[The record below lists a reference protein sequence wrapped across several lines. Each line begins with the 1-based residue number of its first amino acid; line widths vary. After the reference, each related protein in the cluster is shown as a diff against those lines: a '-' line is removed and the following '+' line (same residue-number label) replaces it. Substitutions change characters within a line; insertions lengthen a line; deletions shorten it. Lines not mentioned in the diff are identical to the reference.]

1 MKLLRVSG
9 TAFCGQDFEYAL
21 PSHGVVLVAGP
32 NGAGKSARF
41 IDAVCYAMWGKTER
55 GVDPWTASPG
65 SVTAA
70 TDTFT
75 ITRKWTGKSLS
86 VKLTATNGS
95 QDFTTNTAATQE
107 VVRRYMP
114 LDAWKLC
121 ARLTSNDIAA
131 FSRAAAGKELAMI
144 ESVLGL
150 GWIKKASSEA
160 ERIHREATRTFDAA
174 RAAHNASEIELR
186 GIERVLEVSSALL
199 GTHPVPPR
207 LGDPSPSDLGLLRET
222 VRTLEAQRY
231 VPRNTQAPPQ
241 NNQRAGAVP
250 RCQSCGQPLPQ
261 HAVPEQHGS
270 AGEVWLGRSAEQ
282 LAPQDGDSE
291 TSAYAELAAAESLH
305 REWDTYRSAVA
316 SRARAIRDLRLA
328 EESDR
333 YLHACLHTVE
343 CDRHQ
348 ERARTQ
354 DEIAATVHQLFR
366 AGGIREVLLADALA
380 ALAHT
385 ATSYCHAMGLSVVC
399 TLGLLAGKV
408 SFSVEG
414 VGGRHGYDGAS
425 SGQRRRIDI
434 AMALAMADSSQY
446 GRQTLWLDE
455 VFDSLDEAGIEQV
468 VDLVHL
474 LSRQRQV
481 ILLTHNRTAME
492 LLLPTAAMSVHLTR

>member
-1 MKLLRVSG
+1 
-9 TAFCGQDFEYAL
+9 
-21 PSHGVVLVAGP
+21 
-32 NGAGKSARF
+32 
-41 IDAVCYAMWGKTER
+41 MWGKTER

-65 SVTAA
+65 SVTVA

-86 VKLTATNGS
+86 VKLTNTDGS
-95 QDFTTNTAATQE
+95 QDFTTNTAATAE

-160 ERIHREATRTFDAA
+160 ERIHREATRALDAA

-207 LGDPSPSDLGLLRET
+207 LDDPSQGDLARLRET

-231 VPRNTQAPPQ
+231 VPRNTQPSPPY
-241 NNQRAGAVP
+241 NQRAGAVP

-261 HAVPEQHGS
+261 HAVLEHPS
-270 AGEVWLGRSAEQ
+270 AYGIQEHHVPKVDTQAGWDRDASAD
-282 LAPQDGDSE
+282 A
-291 TSAYAELAAAESLH
+291 TATAYAELAAAESLH
-305 REWDTYRSAVA
+305 REWETYRSAVA

-333 YLHACLHTVE
+333 YLHACLHAVE

-385 ATSYCHAMGLSVVC
+385 ATSYCHAMGLYVVC
-399 TLGLLAGKV
+399 TLGLVAGKV